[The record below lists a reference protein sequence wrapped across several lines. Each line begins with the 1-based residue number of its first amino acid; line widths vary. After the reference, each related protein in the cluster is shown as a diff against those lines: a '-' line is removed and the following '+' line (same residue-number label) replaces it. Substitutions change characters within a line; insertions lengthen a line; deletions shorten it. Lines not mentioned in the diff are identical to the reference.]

1 MLDKRWIIL
10 LIISYMVTDEAFAD
24 GISTRICSGKVCIS
38 EEYSKT
44 FHTELPPVIEVGKS
58 ILIQL
63 KRDNKFYLTIH
74 LMDMKGIKSSF
85 YVWPSMGKSYS
96 H

>member
-10 LIISYMVTDEAFAD
+10 LVISYLVTDEASAD

-38 EEYSKT
+38 GEYSKI

-58 ILIQL
+58 ILI
-63 KRDNKFYLTIH
+63 
-74 LMDMKGIKSSF
+74 
-85 YVWPSMGKSYS
+85 
-96 H
+96 

>member
-10 LIISYMVTDEAFAD
+10 LIISYLVTDEASAD

-38 EEYSKT
+38 EEYSKI

-58 ILIQL
+58 ILI
-63 KRDNKFYLTIH
+63 
-74 LMDMKGIKSSF
+74 
-85 YVWPSMGKSYS
+85 
-96 H
+96 